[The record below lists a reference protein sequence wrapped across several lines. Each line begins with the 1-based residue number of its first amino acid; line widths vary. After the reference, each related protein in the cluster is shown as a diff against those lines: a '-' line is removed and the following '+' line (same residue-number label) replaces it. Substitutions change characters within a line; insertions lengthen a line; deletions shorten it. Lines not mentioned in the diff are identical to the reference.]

1 MGKDTVKFLLSQFA
15 TSPTTATTAE
25 PETKSKSESQSESE
39 TESAETKSVSK
50 SNPKQAFLDAPN
62 EYGNTGLHWAALSG
76 HLDVVKVL
84 VEAGASV
91 ALANDKNY
99 VPLDLASFNEKFDV
113 VDYFLKQSEQLES
126 KNEKDGLSGAVG
138 GMSVEVEDGEEE
150 KEGQGQGESASS

>member
-1 MGKDTVKFLLSQFA
+1 VGKDTVKFLLSQFA
-15 TSPTTATTAE
+15 SSPAATTAE
-25 PETKSKSESQSESE
+25 PETKSKSESESE
-39 TESAETKSVSK
+39 AESAETKSVSK
-50 SNPKQAFLDAPN
+50 SQSNPKQAFLDAPN

-126 KNEKDGLSGAVG
+126 KNEGDGLSGAVG
-138 GMSVEVEDGEEE
+138 GVSVEVEDGEEE
-150 KEGQGQGESASS
+150 KEGQGQGASASS

>member
-1 MGKDTVKFLLSQFA
+1 MSGKDTVKLLLSHFSS
-15 TSPTTATTAE
+15 SPAA
-25 PETKSKSESQSESE
+25 
-39 TESAETKSVSK
+39 A
-50 SNPKQAFLDAPN
+50 PKQAFLDAPN

-113 VDYFLKQSEQLES
+113 VDYFLKQSAELES
-126 KNEKDGLSGAVG
+126 KNEEEGLSGAVSG
-138 GMSVEVEDGEEE
+138 VSVEVEEGEEE
-150 KEGQGQGESASS
+150 IGEAGEVAKETGQDASVSSRKGS